1 MPEEAEHN
9 PFSLEAWAGNT
20 EENLKR
26 LIIRRQEFIGQGP
39 NPLKGM
45 GLQ

>member
-1 MPEEAEHN
+1 MNSKA
-9 PFSLEAWAGNT
+9 FKAGDQVRVV
-20 EENLKR
+20 ES
-26 LIIRRQEFIGQGP
+26 QGP